1 MHALPEE
8 RQGHQG
14 SLRDELLAR
23 ARGALG
29 AIEAARQR
37 IDDLN
42 VYPVPDGDTGT
53 NLTLSMRAIVEAL
66 EASSAGDRESLANEV
81 ARAARS
87 GRSRPRG
94 SGSTT

>member
-14 SLRDELLAR
+14 GLRDELLAR

-53 NLTLSMRAIVEAL
+53 NLTLSVRAIVEAL
-66 EASSAGDRESLANEV
+66 EGSSAEDRESV
-81 ARAARS
+81 ARELSHYVWEIARQA
-87 GRSRPRG
+87 
-94 SGSTT
+94 